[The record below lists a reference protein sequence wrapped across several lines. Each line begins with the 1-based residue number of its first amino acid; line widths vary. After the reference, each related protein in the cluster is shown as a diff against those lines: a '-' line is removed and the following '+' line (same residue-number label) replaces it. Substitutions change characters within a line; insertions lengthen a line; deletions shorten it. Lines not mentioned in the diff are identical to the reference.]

1 MTKSMTGFGKHT
13 ISNEKYDIFIEI
25 KSVNSKYFDINF
37 RLPKSV
43 STLEISSRTPLQ
55 EILIRGKV
63 DVRIDINIHTITKHP
78 SVNLELIEEYRKIFT
93 SIAETTGIEDKPKLD
108 HFLRMPD
115 VLDYTNDD
123 SIEEELEKNTMDAL
137 LACAYKV
144 DEMRTKEGAALEI
157 DIKNRINNLA
167 NNVNI
172 IEQSKTDIFE
182 LWKNKFIKRMEDMGV
197 DSNYEERIIQEASIM
212 GEKADITEE
221 LTRLKSHLE
230 QFIFILNNEFPAGK
244 KLDFLSQEIHRELNT
259 IASKSSNNNIIKT
272 VVDSKAEI
280 DRIREQIQ
288 NII

>member
-1 MTKSMTGFGKHT
+1 
-13 ISNEKYDIFIEI
+13 
-25 KSVNSKYFDINF
+25 
-37 RLPKSV
+37 
-43 STLEISSRTPLQ
+43 
-55 EILIRGKV
+55 
-63 DVRIDINIHTITKHP
+63 
-78 SVNLELIEEYRKIFT
+78 
-93 SIAETTGIEDKPKLD
+93 
-108 HFLRMPD
+108 
-115 VLDYTNDD
+115 
-123 SIEEELEKNTMDAL
+123 
-137 LACAYKV
+137 
-144 DEMRTKEGAALEI
+144 
-157 DIKNRINNLA
+157 
-167 NNVNI
+167 
-172 IEQSKTDIFE
+172 
-182 LWKNKFIKRMEDMGV
+182 MEDMGV

>member
-1 MTKSMTGFGKHT
+1 MTKSMTGFGKYT
-13 ISNEKYDIFIEI
+13 LSNEKYDISIEI
-25 KSVNSKYFDINF
+25 KSVNSKYFDINY

-63 DVRIDINIHTITKHP
+63 DVRIDINIHTVTKHP
-78 SVNLELIEEYRKIFT
+78 SVNLDLIEEYRKIF
-93 SIAETTGIEDKPKLD
+93 SQIAETANIEDKPKLD

-123 SIEEELEKNTMDAL
+123 SIEEELEKDTLEAL
-137 LACAYKV
+137 LVCASKL
-144 DEMRTKEGAALEI
+144 DEMRIKEGASLEI
-157 DIKNRINNLA
+157 DIKNRINNLR

-172 IEQSKTDIFE
+172 IENNKADIFE
-182 LWKNKFIKRMEDMGV
+182 IWKNKFIKRMEDMGV
-197 DSNYEERIIQEASIM
+197 DGSYEERIIQEASIM

-230 QFIFILNNEFPAGK
+230 QFTFILDNEFPAGK

-259 IASKSSNNNIIKT
+259 IASKSTNSNIIKT

-280 DRIREQIQ
+280 DRVREQIQ

>member
-93 SIAETTGIEDKPKLD
+93 SIAETAGIEDKPKLD

-144 DEMRTKEGAALEI
+144 DEMRTKEGAVLEI

>member
-1 MTKSMTGFGKHT
+1 
-13 ISNEKYDIFIEI
+13 
-25 KSVNSKYFDINF
+25 
-37 RLPKSV
+37 
-43 STLEISSRTPLQ
+43 
-55 EILIRGKV
+55 
-63 DVRIDINIHTITKHP
+63 
-78 SVNLELIEEYRKIFT
+78 
-93 SIAETTGIEDKPKLD
+93 
-108 HFLRMPD
+108 MPD

>member
-1 MTKSMTGFGKHT
+1 MTKSMTGFGKFT
-13 ISNEKYDIFIEI
+13 LNSEKYDINVEI

-43 STLEISSRTPLQ
+43 STLEISSRTKLQ

-78 SVNLELIEEYRKIFT
+78 SVQLELIEEYRKIFS
-93 SIAETTGIEDKPKLD
+93 SIAQTAGIEDKPKLD

-115 VLDYTNDD
+115 VLDYKNDD
-123 SIEEELEKNTMDAL
+123 SIEEELEKDAL
-137 LACAYKV
+137 SALLSCALKV
-144 DEMRTKEGAALEI
+144 DEMRVIEGKSLEE
-157 DIKNRINNLA
+157 DIIKRINNLK

-172 IEQSKTDIFE
+172 IEENKADIFE
-182 LWKNKFIKRMEDMGV
+182 IWKNKFIKRMEDMGV
-197 DSNYEERIIQEASIM
+197 DSSYEEKIIQEASIM

-221 LTRLKSHLE
+221 LIRLKSHLE
-230 QFIFILNNEFPAGK
+230 QFQNIIQCEFPAGK

-259 IASKSSNNNIIKT
+259 IASKSSNSNIIKT

>member
-13 ISNEKYDIFIEI
+13 LSNEKYDISIEI
-25 KSVNSKYFDINF
+25 KSVNSKYFDINY

-63 DVRIDINIHTITKHP
+63 DVRIDINIHTVTKHP
-78 SVNLELIEEYRKIFT
+78 SVNLDLIEEYRKIF
-93 SIAETTGIEDKPKLD
+93 SQIAETANIEDKPKLD

-123 SIEEELEKNTMDAL
+123 SIEEELEKDTLEAL
-137 LACAYKV
+137 LVCASKL
-144 DEMRTKEGAALEI
+144 DEMRIKEGASLEI
-157 DIKNRINNLA
+157 DIKNRINNLR

-172 IEQSKTDIFE
+172 IENNKADIFE
-182 LWKNKFIKRMEDMGV
+182 IWKNKFIKRMEDMGV
-197 DSNYEERIIQEASIM
+197 DGSYEERIIQEASIM

-230 QFIFILNNEFPAGK
+230 QFTFILDNEFPAGK

-259 IASKSSNNNIIKT
+259 IASKSTNSNIIKT

-280 DRIREQIQ
+280 DRVREQIQ